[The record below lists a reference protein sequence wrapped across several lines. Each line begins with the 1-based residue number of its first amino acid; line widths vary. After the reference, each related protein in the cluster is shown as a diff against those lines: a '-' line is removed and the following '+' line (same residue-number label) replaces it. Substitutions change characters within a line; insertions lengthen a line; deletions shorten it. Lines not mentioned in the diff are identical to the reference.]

1 MLIETQRLL
10 LRPLVLADVEA
21 LVQIWTDPD
30 VTRYMGG
37 PRDPVK
43 VRASLAEDA
52 QANPPPQFDLQPV
65 IAKVTGRIVGHCGI
79 TEKTVDDRA
88 EHELVYV
95 LAKSA
100 WGKGY
105 ATEIAHAIKNYAFEQ
120 MNLKRI
126 IALIDPENV
135 ASRRVAEKV
144 GLRYEKE
151 TIRPGGKRMHVH
163 AAQKMKEG

>member
-10 LRPLVLADVEA
+10 LRPLTSTDVDA

-30 VTRYMGG
+30 VTQYMGG
-37 PRDPVK
+37 PRDLVK
-43 VRASLAEDA
+43 VRANLAEDA

-65 IAKVTGRIVGHCGI
+65 IEKVTGRIVGHCGI
-79 TEKTVDDRA
+79 TEKTVDDRV

-105 ATEIAHAIKNYAFEQ
+105 AAEIAKAVKDYAIEQ
-120 MNLKRI
+120 IGLQRM

-151 TIRPGGKRMHVH
+151 TIRPGGKRMHVY
-163 AAQKMKEG
+163 ASEKKER